1 MTATD
6 ILALLP
12 LIVVAGTAILVM
24 LATAIGRNHRVAFW
38 LTWAGLAATFCL
50 CFFTPTRQVTEL
62 LTIDGYSLFFFGLIT
77 AATMGVV
84 LLSYNYLKDRDCNP
98 EEYYILLLVA
108 TLGAMVLS
116 ASSHFASFFL
126 GLEIL
131 SVALYALIAYL
142 YQRPDQIDAGIKYLV
157 LAATSAAFMLFGM
170 ALVYA
175 ALGTM
180 QFSRMAELLSA
191 GVNLDLPLLLPGI
204 ALIVTGVGFKLAVVP
219 FHMWAP
225 DIYDASPAPATAF
238 IATVSKGG
246 MFALLLRYFPVA
258 GAHGYHNIFIVFS
271 IIAIASMFA
280 GNLLALFENNVKRIL
295 AYSSIAHLGFLLV
308 AFQAASAVGRAAA
321 MFYLVAY
328 FAMTVG
334 AFGVVTVLSA
344 RDRDASQLEDYVGLF
359 WKRPALALTFTG
371 MLLALAGAP
380 LTVGFLGEFYI
391 LAAGASAEIWALI
404 ILLVVAATIGL
415 FFYLRV
421 IVAMFRQPQEQGEA
435 SVPAPGRAP
444 AAVLALAIALVLVV
458 WLGVFPSP
466 LLKVIQAAAASM
478 L

>member
-12 LIVVAGTAILVM
+12 LIVVAGTAVLVM
-24 LATAIGRNHRVAFW
+24 LATAISRNHRVAFW
-38 LTWAGLAATFCL
+38 LTLAGLAATFCL
-50 CFFTPTRQVTEL
+50 CFFTPERQVTEL
-62 LTIDGYSLFFFGLIT
+62 ITIDGYALFFFGLIA

-84 LLSYNYLKDRDCNP
+84 LLSYNYLKERDCDP

-116 ASSHFASFFL
+116 SSSHFASFFL

-131 SVALYALIAYL
+131 SVSLYALIAYL
-142 YQRPDQIDAGIKYLV
+142 YKRPDQVDAGIKYLV
-157 LAATSAAFMLFGM
+157 LAASSAAFLLFGM

-180 QFSRMAELLSA
+180 QFSRMAQLISA
-191 GVNLDLPLLLPGI
+191 GKGLNLTLLLPGV
-204 ALIVTGVGFKLAVVP
+204 ALIITGVGYKLAVVP

-225 DIYDASPAPATAF
+225 DIYDASPAPATSF

-246 MFALLLRYFPVA
+246 MFALLLRYFPDA
-258 GAHGYHNIFIVFS
+258 GAHGHATIFIVFS

-308 AFQAASAVGRAAA
+308 AFQASNITGRAAA

-328 FAMTVG
+328 FAMTIG
-334 AFGVVTVLSA
+334 AFGVVTVLSS
-344 RDRDASQLEDYVGLF
+344 RERDASDLADYVGLF
-359 WKRPALALTFTG
+359 WRRPALALTFTG

-421 IVAMFRQPQEQGEA
+421 IVALFRQPGEA
-435 SVPAPGRAP
+435 GEAPVPAPGRAP
-444 AAVLALAIALVLVV
+444 AAVLALAITLVLVV
-458 WLGVFPSP
+458 WLGVYPSP
-466 LLKVIQAAAASM
+466 LIRVIQSAAASM